1 MLGDTAQLIAAQ
13 LISEE
18 GLIAVV
24 SAPVEERLFDW
35 AVAVAK
41 GGIQFLGIP
50 VTFPRVTEVTSDLAD
65 EANLTVGLS
74 GVITHEHVSIA
85 LAAGAE
91 FVISPIC
98 DPELVRSARERGL
111 TVIAGAATPTE
122 VWRCVQAGADLVNI
136 FPVTALGGPAYLRLL
151 LEQLPHAQLVASGGV
166 DVEGAPN
173 YLEAGAV
180 ATIVDRGLF
189 PVDEDPAATEVITV
203 RALALT
209 EVVAEVRG
217 EEKRQSMTDILQR

>member
-1 MLGDTAQLIAAQ
+1 MLGDTAQLITAQ

-18 GLIAVV
+18 GLVAVV
-24 SAPVEERLFDW
+24 RAPVEERLVEW
-35 AVAVAK
+35 GIAVAK

-65 EANLTVGLS
+65 EANLTVGVS
-74 GVITHEHVSIA
+74 GVLTHEHVSIA
-85 LAAGAE
+85 VAAGAE

-98 DPELVRSARERGL
+98 NPELIRSARERGL
-111 TVIAGAATPTE
+111 TVIAGAVTPTE
-122 VWRCVQAGADLVNI
+122 VMRCLEAGADLVSI
-136 FPVTALGGPAYLRLL
+136 FPAAAIGGPAYLKELS
-151 LEQLPHAQLVASGGV
+151 EQLPSVPLIASGGV
-166 DVEGAPN
+166 DVESAPS

-189 PVDEDPAATEVITV
+189 PVDEDPAATQVITL
-203 RALALT
+203 RAIALR

-217 EEKRQSMTDILQR
+217 EEKRESLSDILR